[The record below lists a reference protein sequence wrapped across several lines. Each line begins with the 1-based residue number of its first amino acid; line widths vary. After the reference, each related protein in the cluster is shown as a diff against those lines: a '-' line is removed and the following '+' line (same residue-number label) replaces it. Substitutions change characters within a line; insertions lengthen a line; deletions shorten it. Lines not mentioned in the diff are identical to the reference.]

1 MKETRTAVL
10 ASGTGS
16 NFAALVKGDTGPGRI
31 DLLLTDN
38 PDAGALSL
46 AGELGIEGKWMYPGP
61 FRTRFALGE
70 ERKWADFLLG
80 RGIELVCLAGFMRI
94 IKGPLLEAFPRGVM
108 NIHPSLLPSF
118 PGLDA
123 QGQAFRYGV
132 KIAGCTVHYVD
143 LGTDTGPVILQES
156 VPVLPDDSRDS
167 LAKRI
172 LEKEHLIYPM
182 AVKAHCEGR
191 LSMDGRHVYIK
202 GTADAV

>member
-1 MKETRTAVL
+1 MKEIRTAVL

-16 NFAALVKGDTGPGRI
+16 NFEALVKGDTGPGRI
-31 DLLLTDN
+31 DILLTDR
-38 PDAGALSL
+38 PDAGALLL
-46 AGELGIEGKWMYPGP
+46 ADELGIEGRCLYTGP
-61 FRTRFALGE
+61 YRTKFSPDE
-70 ERKWADFLLG
+70 ERNWADLLVQ

-94 IKGPLLEAFPRGVM
+94 IKGPILEAFPGRVM

-132 KIAGCTVHYVD
+132 KVTGCTVHYVD
-143 LGTDTGPVILQES
+143 LGTDTGPIILQQS
-156 VPVLPDDSRDS
+156 VPVLPGDSSDS

-172 LEKEHLIYPM
+172 LEKEHLIYPL

-191 LSMDGRHVYIK
+191 LSTDGRHVYIRD
-202 GTADAV
+202 TAGAV